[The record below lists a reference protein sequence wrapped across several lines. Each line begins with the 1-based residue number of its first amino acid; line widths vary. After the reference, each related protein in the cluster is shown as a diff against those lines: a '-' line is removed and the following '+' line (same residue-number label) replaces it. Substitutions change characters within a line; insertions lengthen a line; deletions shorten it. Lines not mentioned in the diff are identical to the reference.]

1 MKIKEVHVKN
11 FRSILDETLTF
22 DDLTIL
28 VGRNGSGKSTFL
40 KAVELFYDTSPKI
53 VKEDFYAEDMDK
65 PIEIMITYNNL
76 SGEALEQFSKYVE
89 GSELKVVK
97 VIALTQGEITDKY
110 HGIRRQNSDF
120 DAVRNASSKS
130 EKNKEYAKLKEKTKY
145 KDLPKTGKAEEVE
158 NVLVEWESNENNYE
172 GELPFGKDEG
182 NFFGF
187 KQVGQGY
194 LRRFTRF
201 ILIPAVKDAQED
213 SMEGK
218 GTSAI
223 KQLMNLTVRNA
234 LKDKEE
240 IAEFHDR
247 VQDEYSNIYDTEK
260 IDELK
265 NLSNELSLTL
275 KKYVED
281 AKVNLQW
288 QELADISIPEPNAL
302 IKLVEDGYSS
312 TVPRV
317 GHGLQRALIFTLLQH
332 LVTTGESK
340 STTNDRDE
348 NNHKNGIAFPNLVL
362 AIEEP
367 ELYQHPSRQRYFSQV
382 LRDLTEENP
391 EDKVNKQ
398 VLFTTHSP
406 LLIGIDN
413 FDSIRVVRKFDNG
426 NRDNPKIT
434 KLIKAGM
441 SDIAEKLY
449 EASKKANPPF
459 TPETLRPR
467 LRSIMTPWMNEG
479 FFANVVVLV
488 EGVSDR
494 AAILGAAAAMEHDLE
509 GHNLDSLGITIIPC
523 YGKNNIDRPYLIFSA
538 LNIPTYI
545 IWDGDFEAK
554 NSKPDINKYLL
565 KLLDEPEEDWPDFIG
580 ERGTCLKKN
589 LENKLEEEIGKD
601 EFNTILNE
609 MQEDLGIPK
618 KKHAMK
624 NPEVIKRIVE
634 KVSESGDNNL
644 FLKAILKEIVNLRN
658 K

>member
-1 MKIKEVHVKN
+1 MKIKEIHVKN

-53 VKEDFYAEDMDK
+53 VKEDFYSEKMEN
-65 PIEIMITYNNL
+65 PIEIMITYCDL
-76 SGEALEQFSKYVE
+76 SGAALTQFSKYE
-89 GSELKVVK
+89 EDGELKVVR
-97 VIALTQGEITDKY
+97 VVALTSGGISDKY

-145 KDLPKTGKAEEVE
+145 KDLPTIRRAEELE
-158 NVLVEWESNENNYE
+158 NALEEWESNKDNYE
-172 GELPFGKDEG
+172 GELSLGRDEG

-213 SMEGK
+213 SIEGK

-234 LKDKEE
+234 LKDRQE
-240 IAEFHDR
+240 IAEFYTR
-247 VQDEYSNIYDTEK
+247 VQDDYSSIYDTEK
-260 IDELK
+260 IAELK
-265 NLSNELSLTL
+265 NLSDELSLTL

-281 AKVNLQW
+281 AKINLQW
-288 QELADISIPEPNAL
+288 QELADISIPEPDAL
-302 IKLVEDGYSS
+302 IKLVEDGYTS

-332 LVTTGESK
+332 LVTTDESK
-340 STTNDRDE
+340 YSMNDSDG
-348 NNHKNGIAFPNLVL
+348 NNNQNGITFPNLVL

-382 LRDLTEENP
+382 LRNLTEENP

-413 FDSIRVVRKFDNG
+413 FDSIRVVRKFDNK
-426 NRDNPKIT
+426 DNPKIT
-434 KLIKAGM
+434 KLLSAEM
-441 SDIAEKLY
+441 DEIAKKLWEVNGEKG
-449 EASKKANPPF
+449 PIF
-459 TPETLRPR
+459 TSETLRPR

-479 FFANVVVLV
+479 FFADVVVLV

-494 AAILGAAAAMEHDLE
+494 AAILGAAAAMEHDLG

-554 NSKPDINKYLL
+554 DSKPDINRYLL
-565 KLLDEPEEDWPDFIG
+565 KLLDKREEDWPDFIG
-580 ERGTCLKKN
+580 ERATCLKRN

-601 EFNTILNE
+601 EFSTILNE
-609 MQEDLGIPK
+609 IQEELGIPK
-618 KKHAMK
+618 KEHAMK
-624 NPEVIKRIVE
+624 NPEVIKRIVG
-634 KVSESGDNNL
+634 KVSESGDDDL
-644 FLKAILKEIVNLRN
+644 FLKAILNEIVNLRN

>member
-1 MKIKEVHVKN
+1 MKIKEIHVKN
-11 FRSILDETLTF
+11 FRSILNETLTF

-53 VKEDFYAEDMDK
+53 VKEDFYSEKTEK
-65 PIEIMITYNNL
+65 PIEIMITYCDL
-76 SGEALEQFSKYVE
+76 SGEALAQFSKYEE
-89 GSELKVVK
+89 GGELKVVR
-97 VIALTQGEITDKY
+97 VFALTPNGITDKY

-120 DAVRNASSKS
+120 DAVRNASGKS
-130 EKNKEYAKLKEKTKY
+130 EKNKEYAKLKEKSKY
-145 KDLPKTGKAEEVE
+145 KDLPVTKNAEEVDNALE
-158 NVLVEWESNENNYE
+158 EWESNKDNYE
-172 GELPFGKDEG
+172 GELPLGRDEG

-213 SMEGK
+213 SIEGK

-223 KQLMNLTVRNA
+223 KQLMNLTVRSA
-234 LKDKEE
+234 LKNRQE
-240 IAEFHDR
+240 IAEFHDY
-247 VQDEYSNIYDTEK
+247 VQDEYSKIYDTEK

-281 AKVNLQW
+281 AKINLQW
-288 QELADISIPEPNAL
+288 QELTDISIPEPDAL
-302 IKLVEDGYSS
+302 IKLVEDGYTS

-332 LVTTGESK
+332 LVTTDESK
-340 STTNDRDE
+340 YSTNDRDE
-348 NNHKNGIAFPNLVL
+348 NNRQNGITFPNLVL

-398 VLFTTHSP
+398 VFFTTHSP

-413 FDSIRVVRKFDNG
+413 FDSIRVVRKFDNI
-426 NRDNPKIT
+426 NKDNPKIT
-434 KLIKAGM
+434 KLLSAEM
-441 SDIAEKLY
+441 DEIAKKLWEINGEKGTR
-449 EASKKANPPF
+449 F
-459 TPETLRPR
+459 TSETLRPR

-479 FFANVVVLV
+479 FFADVVVLV

-545 IWDGDFEAK
+545 IWDGDFKAQ
-554 NSKPDINKYLL
+554 NSNPDINRNLL
-565 KLLDEPEEDWPDFIG
+565 KLLGKTEEDWPDFIG
-580 ERGTCLKKN
+580 EHATCLKKN

-601 EFNTILNE
+601 EFSTILNDI
-609 MQEDLGIPK
+609 QEELGIPK
-618 KKHAMK
+618 KEHAMK
-624 NPEVIKRIVE
+624 NPEVIKRIVG
-634 KVSESGDNNL
+634 KVSENGDNDL
-644 FLKAILKEIVNLRN
+644 FLKSILKEIVNLRN